1 MHIATIDPG
10 NRPALANRRIVHLE
24 YNPLQTQWVNNP
36 WTLGI
41 NWTHKRISED
51 VLDALET
58 LCTFNICLAP
68 SG

>member
-41 NWTHKRISED
+41 NWTHIRISED
-51 VLDALET
+51 VLDALKT
-58 LCTFNICLAP
+58 CTFNICLAP